1 MSKRVNKSYIY
12 IDGAKLK
19 TLLESTTGKTLKE
32 ISLENGFSD
41 SFLRMVIKTGKAS
54 PAAQAVIRRYGIE
67 PSEYEKRER
76 VTTLRALEY
85 EREQMS
91 IDDLNKISRDE
102 LKELVKEAIIE
113 TFNKMVCNEIESF
126 YDPKTRVYTVAL
138 KVKKEA

>member
-41 SFLRMVIKTGKAS
+41 SFLRMVVKTGKAT

-67 PSEYEKRER
+67 PSAYEDKPVEPET
-76 VTTLRALEY
+76 VNEGK
-85 EREQMS
+85 QIS
-91 IDDLNKISRDE
+91 FDDLNTISRDE
-102 LKELVKEAIIE
+102 LKEIIKEAFLE
-113 TFNKMVCNEIESF
+113 FLLEIELRTLK
-126 YDPKTRVYTVAL
+126 DPITQTTRIAIR
-138 KVKKEA
+138 KKEA